1 MQLIKYKREDMKEKS
16 AFITIIGR
24 PNVGKSSLMN
34 RVLGQK
40 VAIVS
45 NKPQTTRT
53 KIMGIYTK
61 AETQLVFIDTPGFHK
76 PRNELDRN
84 MNKAVGDGMADVD
97 AAVLVVEAV
106 TKFKSEDGSLSPAE
120 LELIKELKKRKLKA
134 ILIINKIDLLENKEE
149 LLNMILRYNEQFQFE
164 TVIPLSAKTG
174 DGVDRMLMELNK
186 FARPSVHYFPDDDV
200 TDQPEKVM
208 VAEMIREKLLHTLDK
223 EVPHGIAIDLE
234 RFVERDTSA
243 GEPIVEVEAT
253 VICEKESHKGI
264 IIGKGGATLKKVG
277 SMARRDIEN
286 FFGIKA
292 NVKLWVKVKEDW
304 RNRQGLIHTFG
315 LD

>member
-1 MQLIKYKREDMKEKS
+1 MKSKS

-34 RVLGQK
+34 KILGQK

-53 KIMGIYTK
+53 KIMGIHTK
-61 AETQLVFIDTPGFHK
+61 GDTQLVFIDTPGFHK

-84 MNKAVGDGMADVD
+84 MNKAVGDGMADVEV
-97 AAVLVVEAV
+97 AILVVEAV
-106 TKFKSEDGSLSPAE
+106 TAFKSEDGTLPPAE
-120 LELIKELKKRKLKA
+120 LELIKELKKRKLKG
-134 ILIINKIDLLENKEE
+134 ILVINKIDLLQDKEK
-149 LLNMILRYNEQFQFE
+149 LLGIITNYCKHFDFE
-164 TVIPLSAKTG
+164 AVIPLSAKTG
-174 DGVDRMLMELNK
+174 DGTDILLTELNK
-186 FARPSVHYFPDDDV
+186 FAKPSPHYFDPEDI

-208 VAEMIREKLLHTLDK
+208 VAEMIREKLLRTLDK
-223 EVPHGIAIDLE
+223 EVPHGIAVDLE
-234 RFVERDTSA
+234 RFVERDTAA

-253 VICEKESHKGI
+253 VICEKDSHKGI
-264 IIGKGGATLKKVG
+264 IIGKSGATLKKIG
-277 SMARRDIEN
+277 TLARYDIEK

>member
-1 MQLIKYKREDMKEKS
+1 MKQTS

-34 RVLGQK
+34 KILGQK

-53 KIMGIYTK
+53 KIMGIKT
-61 AETQLVFIDTPGFHK
+61 ENENQLVFIDTPGFHRA
-76 PRNELDRN
+76 RNELDKN
-84 MNKAVGDGMADVD
+84 MNKAVSDGMSDVD
-97 AAVLVVEAV
+97 AAVLVVEASP
-106 TKFKSEDGSLSPAE
+106 KFKFDSDNLPPAE
-120 LELIKELKKRKLKA
+120 IELINQLRKRKLKA
-134 ILIINKIDLLENKEE
+134 VLVINKIDLLEKKEE
-149 LLNMILRYNEQFQFE
+149 LLTLITAYTKEFDFE

-174 DGVDRMLMELNK
+174 DGVEILLEELRK
-186 FARPSVHYFPDDDV
+186 FSKPSVHYFPDDDI

-208 VAEMIREKLLHTLDK
+208 VAEMIREKLLLTLDK

-234 RFVERDTSA
+234 RFFERDTAA
-243 GEPIVEVEAT
+243 GEPIIEVEAT
-253 VICEKESHKGI
+253 IICERESHKGI
-264 IIGKGGATLKKVG
+264 IIGKSGSMLKRIG
-277 SMARRDIEN
+277 TMARREIED
-286 FFGIKA
+286 FFGIRA
-292 NVKLWVKVKEDW
+292 TVKLWVKVKEDW

>member
-1 MQLIKYKREDMKEKS
+1 MEQKS

-34 RVLGQK
+34 KVLGQK

-45 NKPQTTRT
+45 SKPQTTRT

-61 AETQLVFIDTPGFHK
+61 EETQLVFIDTPGFHK

-84 MNKAVGDGMADVD
+84 MNKAVGDGMADVE

-106 TKFKSEDGSLSPAE
+106 TAFKSDEDSLPPAE
-120 LELIKELKKRKLKA
+120 EALIKELHRRNLKGV
-134 ILIINKIDLLENKEE
+134 LVINKIDLLEKKEE
-149 LLNMILRYNEQFQFE
+149 LLNIIIKYNKHFPFE
-164 TVIPLSAKTG
+164 AVIPLSAKTG
-174 DGVDRMLMELNK
+174 DGVDIMLEELKK
-186 FARPSVHYFPDDDV
+186 FAKASPHYFPAEDV

-208 VAEMIREKLLHTLDK
+208 VAEMIREKLLLTLNK

-234 RFVERDTSA
+234 RFVERDTAS
-243 GEPIVEVEAT
+243 GEPIVDVEAT
-253 VICEKESHKGI
+253 IICEKDSHKGI
-264 IIGKGGATLKKVG
+264 IIGKSGAGLKRIG
-277 SMARRDIEN
+277 TMARRDIED
-286 FFGIKA
+286 FFGIRA

-304 RNRQGLIHTFG
+304 RNKRGLIHTFG

>member
-1 MQLIKYKREDMKEKS
+1 MKEKS

-34 RVLGQK
+34 KILGQK

-53 KIMGIYTK
+53 KIMGIHTNK
-61 AETQLVFIDTPGFHK
+61 ETQLVFIDTPGFHK
-76 PRNELDRN
+76 PRNELDKN

-97 AAVLVVEAV
+97 AAVLVIEAV
-106 TKFKSEDGSLSPAE
+106 TRFKTDEDNLPPAE
-120 LELIKELKKRKLKA
+120 MALLKELKRRNLKA
-134 ILIINKIDLLENKEE
+134 VLVINKIDLLEKKEE
-149 LLNMILRYNEQFQFE
+149 LLNIIIRYNSQFPFE
-164 TVIPLSAKTG
+164 AVVPLSARTG
-174 DGVDRMLMELNK
+174 DGVDILMNELKK
-186 FARPSVHYFPDDDV
+186 FSKPSPHYFADDDI

-208 VAEMIREKLLHTLDK
+208 VAEMIREKLLRTLDK
-223 EVPHGIAIDLE
+223 EVPHGIAVDLE
-234 RFVERDTSA
+234 RFVERDTNN

-253 VICEKESHKGI
+253 IICERESHKGI
-264 IIGKGGATLKKVG
+264 IIGKGGNVLKKIG
-277 SMARRDIEN
+277 SMARADIEE

>member
-1 MQLIKYKREDMKEKS
+1 MKEKS

-61 AETQLVFIDTPGFHK
+61 QENQLVFIDTPGFHK
-76 PRNELDRN
+76 PKNELDRS
-84 MNKAVGDGMADVD
+84 MNKAVGEGMSDVD

-106 TKFKSEDGSLSPAE
+106 TRFKTDDNSLPPAE
-120 LELIKELKKRKLKA
+120 AELIKELKRRKLKA
-134 ILIINKIDLLENKEE
+134 VLVINKIDLLEKKED
-149 LLNMILRYNEQFQFE
+149 LFKIILRYNEQFEFE
-164 TVIPLSAKTG
+164 AVIPLSAKTG
-174 DGVDRMLMELNK
+174 DGIELMIAELNK
-186 FARPSVHYFPDDDV
+186 FSKPSVHYFPDDEI

-208 VAEMIREKLLHTLDK
+208 VAEMIREKLLRTLEK

-234 RFVERDTSA
+234 RFVERDTVN

-253 VICEKESHKGI
+253 VICEKESHKPI
-264 IIGKGGATLKKVG
+264 IIGKKGETLKKIG
-277 SMARRDIEN
+277 MMARKDIEK

-292 NVKLWVKVKEDW
+292 NVRLWVKVKEDW

>member
-1 MQLIKYKREDMKEKS
+1 MKQTS

-34 RVLGQK
+34 KILGQK

-45 NKPQTTRT
+45 DKPQTTRT
-53 KIMGIYTK
+53 KIMGIKT
-61 AETQLVFIDTPGFHK
+61 EGENQIVFIDTPGFHRA
-76 PRNELDRN
+76 RNQLDKN
-84 MNKAVGDGMADVD
+84 MNKAVSDGMSDVD
-97 AAVLVVEAV
+97 AAVLVVEANP
-106 TKFKSEDGSLSPAE
+106 KFGFDGDNLPPAE
-120 LELIKELKKRKLKA
+120 MELITELKKRKLKA
-134 ILIINKIDLLENKEE
+134 VLVINKIDLLEKKEE
-149 LLNMILRYNEQFQFE
+149 LLTLITAYTKEFNFE

-174 DGVDRMLMELNK
+174 DGVNILLNELGK
-186 FARPSVHYFPDDDV
+186 FSKPSVHYFPDDDV

-208 VAEMIREKLLHTLDK
+208 VAEMIREKLLRTLDK
-223 EVPHGIAIDLE
+223 EVPHGIAVDLE
-234 RFVERDTSA
+234 RFFERDTTL

-253 VICEKESHKGI
+253 IICEKDSHKGI
-264 IIGKGGATLKKVG
+264 IIGKNGAMLKRIG
-277 SMARRDIEN
+277 TMARRDIEN

-292 NVKLWVKVKEDW
+292 TVKLWVKVKEDW

>member
-1 MQLIKYKREDMKEKS
+1 MKEKS

-34 RVLGQK
+34 KVLGQK

-61 AETQLVFIDTPGFHK
+61 NETQIVFIDTPGFHK
-76 PRNELDRN
+76 ARNELDRN

-106 TKFKSEDGSLSPAE
+106 TKFKSEDGSIPPAE

-149 LLNMILRYNEQFQFE
+149 LLNMILRYNEQFPFE

-174 DGVDRMLMELNK
+174 DGVDRMLGELNR
-186 FARPSVHYFPDDDV
+186 FAKVSPHYFPDDDV

-234 RFVERDTSA
+234 RFVERDTAA

-277 SMARRDIEN
+277 SMARRDIEG

-292 NVKLWVKVKEDW
+292 NVQLWVKVKEDW